1 MYALQVQ
8 PEAGSDVK
16 ARYYENQKELIFNIY
31 KTLGNNACLYI
42 KEHNA
47 GVGLRN
53 INFYKRLLKYPNIF
67 ILDENYDTNKGIK
80 NFNLIISQAG
90 TIAYEAAI
98 KNNHVIDISKL
109 FF

>member
-1 MYALQVQ
+1 MDIQPLEILINQGQNILYALQVQ

-53 INFYKRLLKYPNIF
+53 INFYKRL
-67 ILDENYDTNKGIK
+67 
-80 NFNLIISQAG
+80 FN
-90 TIAYEAAI
+90 
-98 KNNHVIDISKL
+98 
-109 FF
+109 